1 MKLFIKIL
9 LISLSGLLVGCSA
22 SQIHPLTDKKFPAKP
37 ATEEIDLYMGK
48 VERPHIEIAIVDSRS
63 LPGREDKDKQL
74 QLNDLKHLAR
84 KLGADAVHDIR
95 LLHKKARG
103 MVIDERVP
111 FPAWK
116 QGEYKLYFLRGT
128 AIKFLADEDQETT
141 ATRTTTLP

>member
-1 MKLFIKIL
+1 MKSLIKL
-9 LISLSGLLVGCSA
+9 LQIGLLVLLVGCSA

-48 VERPHIEIAIVDSRS
+48 VERPHFEIAIIDSRS

-74 QLNDLKHLAR
+74 QLNDLKRMAR

-128 AIKFLADEDQETT
+128 AIKFIADEDLETT
-141 ATRTTTLP
+141 AIRTTTSP